1 MVDQRV
7 VPLGSGCRVVPPQP
21 REPRHSSEDYS
32 DVAEI
37 LRSAR
42 RQGGARAAARD
53 DVINRCLPLAEN
65 LARRFAGR
73 GEPHDDLVQVARVGL
88 VNAVDR
94 FDPDKGADFL
104 SFAVP
109 TMLGGLRR
117 HFRDTGWATRVPR
130 RMQELHL
137 RMNSAI
143 AETAQELG
151 RTPTYRE
158 LAERLEVS
166 VDDVREAARAGN
178 GYRARSIDQPVGD
191 DERSTPVDRI
201 GETDPGFELVE
212 EFASLRPAVERL
224 DERER
229 TVLAL
234 RFYRSMT
241 QTEIAAEL
249 GISQMHVSR
258 ILSRALGRLRSH
270 VAE

>member
-1 MVDQRV
+1 M
-7 VPLGSGCRVVPPQP
+7 
-21 REPRHSSEDYS
+21 
-32 DVAEI
+32 AAI
-37 LRSAR
+37 LRNAR
-42 RQGGARAAARD
+42 RSGGTPEATAREE
-53 DVINRCLPLAEN
+53 VISRCLPLAEN

-73 GEPHDDLVQVARVGL
+73 GEPHDDLVQVARLGL
-88 VNAVDR
+88 VHAVDR
-94 FDPDKGADFL
+94 FDPEKGTDFL

-137 RMNSAI
+137 RMNA
-143 AETAQELG
+143 AMADAAQDLG

-158 LAERLEVS
+158 LAQRL
-166 VDDVREAARAGN
+166 DVGLDEIREAALAGN
-178 GYRARSIDQPVGD
+178 GYRARSIDQPIGD
-191 DERSTPVDRI
+191 DERSTPVERI
-201 GETDPGFELVE
+201 GEADPGFELVE

-241 QTEIAAEL
+241 QTEIAARL

-258 ILSRALGRLRSH
+258 ILSRALSRLRSYA
-270 VAE
+270 AE